1 MIIDQRAKEELE
13 RQRVRGTSTAEG
25 RNMTL
30 AYKLRVILYDTF
42 SNPTDP

>member
-13 RQRVRGTSTAEG
+13 RQWVRGTSTAEG
-25 RNMTL
+25 RNTTP
-30 AYKLRVILYDTF
+30 ARKLSVVLYDSF